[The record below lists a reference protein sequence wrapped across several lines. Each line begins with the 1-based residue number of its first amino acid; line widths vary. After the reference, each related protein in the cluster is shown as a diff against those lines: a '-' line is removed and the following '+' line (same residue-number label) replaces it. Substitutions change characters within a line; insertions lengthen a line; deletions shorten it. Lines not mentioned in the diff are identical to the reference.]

1 MIFINTGAWF
11 AAVVP
16 TDPASTFSF
25 QLSAFSFDLRTPR
38 TLAALLPVF
47 HFQFSAFSFQF

>member
-25 QLSAFSFDLRTPR
+25 QLSAFSFDPSYTKPHLT
-38 TLAALLPVF
+38 THNSLLATISVSVF
-47 HFQFSAFSFQF
+47 